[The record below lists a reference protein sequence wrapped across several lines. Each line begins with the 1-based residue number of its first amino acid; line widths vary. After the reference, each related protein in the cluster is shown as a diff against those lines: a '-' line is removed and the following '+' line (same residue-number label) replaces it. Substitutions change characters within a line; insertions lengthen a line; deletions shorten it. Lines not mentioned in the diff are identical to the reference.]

1 MGTFQRARSEEQ
13 REERRQVILRT
24 AATMLGEMPLSEV
37 SLNELSRRVGLAKSN
52 VLRYFES
59 REAVLLDLL
68 VQLVGEFIAEIA
80 DRLPAAVDM
89 AASARGRAASVASVL
104 GTTLAAHPMLCELIS
119 AQAGVLERNVSAEAV
134 LNYKRGAHASLGE
147 FTADLRR
154 VLPEFGDGEA
164 AEAAM
169 TILLLAGALWTH
181 AHPPQAV
188 REAYAADPSLVVMPD
203 GFAESL
209 EKMIGFV
216 LLGILAEGGALTGM

>member
-24 AATMLGEMPLSEV
+24 AATMLGEMPLSAV

-68 VQLVGEFIAEIA
+68 VQLVGDFIADTAE
-80 DRLPAAVDM
+80 RLPAAVEM
-89 AASARGRAASVASVL
+89 AGSVRDRAASVASVL
-104 GTTLAAHPMLCELIS
+104 AATLAAHPMLCELIS
-119 AQAGVLERNVSAEAV
+119 AQAAVLERNVSAEAV
-134 LNYKRGAHASLGE
+134 LSYKRGAYASLGE

-154 VLPEFGDGEA
+154 VLPELGDREA

-188 REAYAADPSLVVMPD
+188 LEAYAADPSLVFMPD

-209 EKMIGFV
+209 EKMIRFV
-216 LLGILAEGGALTGM
+216 LLGVLADGGALTA

>member
-24 AATMLGEMPLSEV
+24 AATMLGEMPLSAV

-68 VQLVGEFIAEIA
+68 VQLVGDFFADIA
-80 DRLPAAVDM
+80 DRLPAAVDT
-89 AASARGRAASVASVL
+89 AGSVRARAASVASVL
-104 GTTLAAHPMLCELIS
+104 AATFAAHPMLCELIS

-134 LNYKRGAHASLGE
+134 LSYKRSAYASLGE

-154 VLPEFGDGEA
+154 ALPELGDREA

-188 REAYAADPSLVVMPD
+188 LEAYAADPSLVVMPD

-209 EKMIGFV
+209 EKMIRFV
-216 LLGILAEGGALTGM
+216 LLGVLADGGALTA

>member
-24 AATMLGEMPLSEV
+24 AATMLGEMPLSAV

-68 VQLVGEFIAEIA
+68 VQLVGDFIADTAE
-80 DRLPAAVDM
+80 RLSAAVEM
-89 AASARGRAASVASVL
+89 AGSVRARAASVAAVL
-104 GTTLAAHPMLCELIS
+104 AATFAAHPMLCELIS
-119 AQAGVLERNVSAEAV
+119 AQAGVLERNVSTEAV
-134 LNYKRGAHASLGE
+134 LSYKRSAYASLSE

-154 VLPEFGDGEA
+154 VLPELGDREA

-188 REAYAADPSLVVMPD
+188 LEAYAADPSLVVMPD

-209 EKMIGFV
+209 EKMIRFV
-216 LLGILAEGGALTGM
+216 LLGVLADGGALTA